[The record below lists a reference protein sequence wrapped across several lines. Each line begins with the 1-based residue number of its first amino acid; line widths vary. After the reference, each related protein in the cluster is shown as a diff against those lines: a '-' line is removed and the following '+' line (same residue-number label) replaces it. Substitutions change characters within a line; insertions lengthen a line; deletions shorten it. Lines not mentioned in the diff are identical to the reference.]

1 MSLCHFGLISIFNLE
16 LLAMVESVTKR
27 PLINVVLKKART
39 GIEPSRKLADR
50 ASNAPQ
56 LMRARKVEA
65 MILEKM
71 PSNTWVACTVVSRL
85 IGADDDRK
93 TLSRLDRLVRD
104 GKISCKRE
112 RGTRGLRY
120 VFCKLP

>member
-1 MSLCHFGLISIFNLE
+1 
-16 LLAMVESVTKR
+16 MVESVTNR
-27 PLINVVLKKART
+27 PLINVEIKKART
-39 GIEPSRKLADR
+39 EVEPSRRLADR

-71 PSNTWVACTVVSRL
+71 PSNTWMACTAVSRL
-85 IGADDDRK
+85 IGAADDRK

-112 RGTRGLRY
+112 RGTRGLKY
-120 VFCKLP
+120 LFCKLP

>member
-1 MSLCHFGLISIFNLE
+1 VGHKETFDQ
-16 LLAMVESVTKR
+16 R
-27 PLINVVLKKART
+27 RT
-39 GIEPSRKLADR
+39 QEGRDRAITKLAHR

-56 LMRARKVEA
+56 LMRARRVEA

-71 PSNTWVACTVVSRL
+71 PANTWMACSMVSRL

-112 RGTRGLRY
+112 RGTRGLMY
-120 VFCKLP
+120 LFCKLP